1 MEAARIRIRSGVA
14 IDFVY
19 RDPDEGISAQV
30 DCRLLFM
37 GANFFAVRRAYAE
50 AIRLFEGGHSR
61 AELSKRLT
69 DSPEIQ
75 RHYES
80 VERDGKV
87 SITMREATFREPGS
101 LEGILFSLR
110 ITRRFRAHL
119 YPLAL
124 ERFAVLGNLMP
135 LLEGGRS
142 EAEIRETLAGRLSPD
157 GCAWAEELVGWLK
170 RENLIEADRDTGD
183 ERGLAL
189 ARPSITFLGHS
200 TLLIQSE
207 RSAVLLDPIVN
218 RKMGSPK
225 KALRIFRAK
234 LDAICCT
241 HSHWDHC
248 NPETLIR
255 LDKDVPILIPKVQRP
270 TALNPP
276 MVSMLKRLGFND
288 IREVS
293 VWEPVR
299 VGDIEIV
306 PAPFHG
312 EPDEPGAEIDH
323 YTYVLK
329 VPGMTVY
336 GGVDSYR
343 DKWGD
348 MRPVLERVEREYR
361 PDVVFLPVSRVVYH
375 YREGSLNQF
384 CRYVDE
390 DLVASS
396 FQYTAG
402 PEEAAEWSRSMG
414 AGLLVPYAT
423 FGFTRWADRA
433 QVMQFGAALKAIGAG
448 DRFFPLRPLDSIAT
462 PDLRR
467 AVKSRARRHLLLSWH
482 HGISGLRRAGQIS
495 GFFRICE
502 AVFRGLVGGKRYLV
516 KHFGQQRVVD

>member
-14 IDFVY
+14 IDLVF
-19 RDPDEGISAQV
+19 RDPDEAISAQV

-37 GANFFAVRRAYAE
+37 GANLFAVRRAYAA

-61 AELSKRLT
+61 AELSKRLAK
-69 DSPEIQ
+69 SPEIQ

-101 LEGILFSLR
+101 LGGIEFSLR
-110 ITRRFRAHL
+110 ITRGLRAHL

-124 ERFAVLGNLMP
+124 ERLAALGNLMP

-142 EAEIRETLAGRLSPD
+142 EVEIRETLARRVAPED
-157 GCAWAEELVGWLK
+157 CAWAEEVIGWLK
-170 RENLIEADRDTGD
+170 RENLLEDDRDGGD
-183 ERGLAL
+183 RSWL
-189 ARPSITFLGHS
+189 ARECPRITFLGHS
-200 TLLIQSE
+200 TLLMQSE
-207 RSAVLLDPIVN
+207 RSTVLLDPIVN
-218 RKMGSPK
+218 RKMGSPR
-225 KALRIFRAK
+225 APLGIFHAK

-248 NPETLIR
+248 NAETLFR
-255 LDKDVPILIPKVQRP
+255 LDKDVPILIPKVMRP
-270 TALNPP
+270 SALNPP
-276 MVSMLKRLGFND
+276 IASVLKQLGFTD
-288 IREVS
+288 IREVN
-293 VWEPVR
+293 VWEPVT

-329 VPGMTVY
+329 APGMTVY

-348 MRPVLERVEREYR
+348 MQPVLERVEREYR

-390 DLVASS
+390 DLVPTS

-402 PEEAAEWSRSMG
+402 PEEAAQWSRSMS

-433 QVMQFGAALKAIGAG
+433 QVMQFGAALKEIGAG
-448 DRFFPLRPLDSIAT
+448 DRFYPLRPLDSISTA
-462 PDLRR
+462 DLER
-467 AVKSRARRHLLLSWH
+467 AVQSRARRRLLLSWH
-482 HGISGLRRAGQIS
+482 HVISGLRRAGQIS
-495 GFFRICE
+495 GFFRACE
-502 AVFRGLVGGKRYLV
+502 AVFRGLRGGKRYLV
-516 KHFGQQRVVD
+516 KNFRQHRAVE